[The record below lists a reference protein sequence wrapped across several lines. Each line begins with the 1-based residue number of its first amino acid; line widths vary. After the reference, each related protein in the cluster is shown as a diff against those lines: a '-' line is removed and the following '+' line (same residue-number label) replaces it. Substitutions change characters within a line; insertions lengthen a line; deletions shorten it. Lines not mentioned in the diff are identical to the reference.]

1 MDKKPGLTTLRIIGG
16 FAIAI
21 GLFIGIW
28 FLTVG
33 LLLTLY
39 AFHMDKDASVFLF
52 PASGVVF
59 SAMLITG
66 GIGTLRRRRWARVF
80 LSVTAVL
87 GLIPTIMY
95 IVSEI
100 VYGFSKDG
108 FGNKFFDA
116 GSWIGGMI
124 FLPFVTVMVILAI
137 KFLNSAKGKELFK
150 KEDRQ

>member
-1 MDKKPGLTTLRIIGG
+1 MPIVLRIIGG

-52 PASGVVF
+52 LASGVVF
-59 SAMLITG
+59 SALLITG
-66 GIGTLRRRRWARVF
+66 GIGTLRRRQWARVF
-80 LSVTAVL
+80 LCVTAVL
-87 GLIPTIMY
+87 GLIPTIIC

-100 VYGFSKDG
+100 VYAFSKDG

-116 GSWIGGMI
+116 GSCIGGII
-124 FLPFVTVMVILAI
+124 FLSFVTFMVILAVI
-137 KFLNSAKGKELFK
+137 FLNSAKGKKLFK
-150 KEDRQ
+150 KES